1 MDEDIEEDILV
12 IKIYT
17 VSDFSTLKKAW
28 TINVNE
34 DDEIKLTELIEY
46 DES

>member
-1 MDEDIEEDILV
+1 MDEDIDEDILI

-28 TINVNE
+28 TIHVNE